1 MTRMLK
7 ALLASGLFLVAGA
20 ASLHAQAGATAQIGG
35 TVKDESGGVLPGVD
49 ITVTQTATGATR
61 SGVSDADGGY
71 TLTNLPIGPYRL
83 EATLQG
89 FRSYV
94 QTGIVLQVNANPTVN
109 VVMALGAVSEQI
121 TVQANA
127 AMVETRTT
135 SVGQV
140 MENQR
145 ILELP
150 LNGRQVTDL
159 LLLSP
164 GVTPNGSAG
173 VAGGFASNRNYPT
186 LAITVAGGSPGST
199 LYLMDGATHNDPGTN
214 LNLAVPFPDALQE
227 FKIETSALPARYGHH
242 ASAVVNVATKSGS
255 NQFHGS
261 GFEFNRDGRFNA
273 KNAFA
278 LSKDSLKRN
287 QFGGAV
293 GGPIAPNKLFFFGA
307 YQGTIIHTAP
317 STLTAFTPSAQMLAG
332 DFTAL
337 ASPACN
343 SGRQIALRAPFVNN
357 QISPSQFDP
366 TALKYLQYIPVS
378 TDPCGRYQYGYP
390 TPSTDNQLLG
400 RVDYQVNAKHAIFA
414 RFMNIRYKLPYY
426 FDGTNA
432 LTTPSNTLDNLGR
445 SLVVSDSYTLT
456 SSLINTLRVA
466 TIKSGNLRGISPFKS
481 PTDMGLSLTGT
492 PLTGHYTEVGVANAF
507 NIGGG
512 GNNNAAYNYTTLQFA
527 DDVDWVRGA
536 HQIGFGVDY
545 NHQIEHVYNTQY
557 SNGTFAFDGTVTGL
571 PLADLLVGRV
581 GTFTQGAEVHLNER
595 EEFFATYL
603 QDAWRMNANLTVN
616 AGLRWEPY
624 FPLTNDDKHNA
635 LFDMAAFTAGKKS
648 TVYPNA
654 PAGLTYPGD
663 PGYPGSAA
671 SKGQLARFDPRIGVV
686 YDPRGQGREVIR
698 AAYGIVHDQPPMFYH
713 FATSTMPPWGA
724 RVVLNNVSFSA
735 PYATYAGGNPFP
747 TVESLQGKSTAASF
761 PQFSAYAVQQ
771 PDAETPTTQ
780 HWNVTM
786 QKQFGENWSATA
798 SYFGNK
804 TTHMWVGME
813 INPAVYSAT
822 ATTGNT
828 NQRRVLYLQNPA
840 EGQYFASVT
849 QLNMDGEGHYNG
861 GLFSLQKRFSDS
873 YSLSGSYTLSR
884 CINDQD
890 PQQFLSSVFSHPGD
904 IKADRGP
911 CAGDRLHVVNATAV
925 VSTPMFASPVLR
937 AIAGGWQWSTIYQAS
952 SGAPMNVVIGRDN
965 ALTGAPNQRPDL
977 VGDWKLANPTAS
989 AWFNT
994 AAFALPAPGTY
1005 GNLKRNALRGP
1016 GTWNVDTGV
1025 TRRFAAGSGRQ
1036 VEVRAE
1042 AFNLFNLVRAGVA
1055 GTTVAGIPN
1064 TTFTN
1069 SLFGRVTTA
1078 ADPRILQFA
1087 IKYVF

>member
-1 MTRMLK
+1 MNVMLRTLI
-7 ALLASGLFLVAGA
+7 AGWVVMLVASATLG
-20 ASLHAQAGATAQIGG
+20 AQAGATAQIGG

-49 ITVTQTATGATR
+49 IMVTQTATGATR
-61 SGVSDADGGY
+61 TAVSDADGGY

-89 FRSYV
+89 FRSYI

-127 AMVETRTT
+127 AMVETRST

-140 MENQR
+140 MENKS

-242 ASAVVNVATKSGS
+242 ASAVVNVATKAGS

-261 GFEFNRDGRFNA
+261 AFEFIRDGRFNA

-278 LSKDSLKRN
+278 LTKDSLKRN
-287 QFGGAV
+287 QFGGAA
-293 GGPIAPNKLFFFGA
+293 GGPVIPNKLFFFGA

-317 STLTAFTPSAQMLAG
+317 STLTAFTPTAQMLSG

-343 SGRQIALRAPFVNN
+343 SGRQVALRAPFVNN
-357 QISPSQFDP
+357 QVSPAQFDP
-366 TALKYLQYIPVS
+366 IALKYLAYIPVS

-390 TPSTDNQLLG
+390 TPSTDNQVLG
-400 RVDYQVNAKHAIFA
+400 RVDYQRSSKHAMFG

-426 FDGTNA
+426 FDGKNA

-445 SLVVSDSYTLT
+445 SMVFSDSYTFTSTVINSFRLT
-456 SSLINTLRVA
+456 
-466 TIKSGNLRGISPFKS
+466 TIRSGNLRGASPFKS
-481 PTDMGLSLTGT
+481 PADMGLNLTNT
-492 PLTGHYTEVGVANAF
+492 PLTGHYTELGVTNAF

-512 GNNNAAYNYTTLQFA
+512 GNNNAEYNYTTLQFA
-527 DDVDWVRGA
+527 DDMDIVRGA

-545 NHQIEHVYNTQY
+545 NHQVAQVYNTQY
-557 SNGTFAFDGTVTGL
+557 SNGTFSFDGTVTGL
-571 PLADLLVGRV
+571 ALADLLVGRV

-595 EEFFATYL
+595 EEFFATYV
-603 QDAWRMNANLTVN
+603 QDAWRVSSKFTMN

-624 FPLTNDDKHNA
+624 FPLTNDDNHNA
-635 LFDMAAFTAGKKS
+635 LFDLAAFSAGKKS
-648 TVYPNA
+648 TVYPTA

-671 SKGQLARFDPRIGVV
+671 SKGQLWRFDPRVGVV

-698 AAYGIVHDQPPMFYH
+698 AAYGMVHDQPPMFHH
-713 FATSTMPPWGA
+713 FPTSTMPPWGA
-724 RVVLNNVSFSA
+724 RVVLNNVSFSD
-735 PYATYAGGNPFP
+735 PYAAYAGGNPFL
-747 TVESLQGKSTAASF
+747 TVESLQGRSTAAVF
-761 PQFSAYAVQQ
+761 PVGSVYATQQ
-771 PDAETPTTQ
+771 ANAITPLTQ
-780 HWNVTM
+780 HWNVTA

-804 TTHMWVGME
+804 TTHMWIGME
-813 INPAVYSAT
+813 INPAIYSAT

-828 NQRRVLYLQNPA
+828 NQRRALTLQNPA

-849 QLNMDGEGHYNG
+849 QLNMDGEAHYNG
-861 GLFSLQKRFSDS
+861 GLFSLQKRFSNS

-911 CAGDRLHVVNATAV
+911 CAGDRLHVLNATAV
-925 VSTPMFASPVLR
+925 VNTPMFASRRLR

-952 SGAPMNVVIGRDN
+952 SGAPMNVTIGRDN
-965 ALTGAPNQRPDL
+965 ALTAAPNQRPDL

-989 AWFNT
+989 MWFKT

-1005 GNLKRNALRGP
+1005 GNLKRNAMRGP
-1016 GTWNVDTGV
+1016 GTWNVDTAL
-1025 TRRFAAGSGRQ
+1025 TRKFAAGQGKQ
-1036 VEVRAE
+1036 IEVRAE

-1055 GTTVAGIPN
+1055 GTTVAGVPN

-1087 IKYVF
+1087 VKYVF